1 MQLKDGLGKIEH
13 GTYCCVDGHY
23 FCVSFVLLFFF
34 DEVRFED
41 DEKIEKYAVQIEC
54 YGNNTRIVLLW

>member
-1 MQLKDGLGKIEH
+1 MVLTVVLMDIIFA
-13 GTYCCVDGHY
+13 Y
-23 FCVSFVLLFFF
+23 LLFFCSF